1 MLRITVWNE
10 NIHEKQMPEMAPLHP
25 NGIHGTV
32 KAILEADEDFTVRT
46 ATLDDPECGL
56 TEDVLAETDVLFW
69 WGHASHH
76 EVPDELV
83 EKIHDR
89 VLRGMGLIVL
99 HSGHHSK
106 IFKKLVGTSGNL
118 SWMDGAKERLWCVRP
133 SHPIAAGVS
142 ASIELPREEMYGE
155 PFDIP
160 QPDDLIYVGWFN
172 SGHVFRSGLTYHR
185 GHGRIFYFQPGHETD
200 TAYKNPE
207 VQKIIKNAVR
217 WVAPTHMIDA
227 LSCPNVSSLEG

>member
-1 MLRITVWNE
+1 MIRVTIWNE
-10 NIHEKQMPEMAPLHP
+10 FTHDQPAYEG
-25 NGIHGTV
+25 GIHGYLKSVLDTEEDMVV
-32 KAILEADEDFTVRT
+32 KT
-46 ATLDDPECGL
+46 ATLK
-56 TEDVLAETDVLFW
+56 TEPMTDELLNETDVLFW

-106 IFKKLVGTSGNL
+106 IFRKLVGTSGNL

-133 SHPIAAGVS
+133 SHPIAAGV
-142 ASIELPREEMYGE
+142 APSIELPCEEMYGE

-172 SGHVFRSGLTYHR
+172 SGHVFRSGITYHR
-185 GHGRIFYFQPGHETD
+185 GHGKIFYFQPGHETD
-200 TAYKNPE
+200 AAYKNPE

-217 WVAPTHMIDA
+217 WTAPTNMIDA

>member
-1 MLRITVWNE
+1 MIRVTIWNE
-10 NIHEKQMPEMAPLHP
+10 FTHDQPAYEG
-25 NGIHGTV
+25 GIHGYLKSVLDTEEDMVV
-32 KAILEADEDFTVRT
+32 KT
-46 ATLDDPECGL
+46 ATLKTDPMTDEL
-56 TEDVLAETDVLFW
+56 LNETDVLFW